1 MPLDPMSLEP
11 MPLLA
16 TQCNCPRCGAAGTCP
31 APESPDE
38 AAIARF
44 QLRIRALTSAAWEQG
59 RAVRGPDGTLLWT
72 GVLVWV
78 GSLVYAW
85 TASGAS
91 LGIAPWLLLL
101 GVLVMGGTWADR
113 RAARA
118 RGWIDPMRR
127 ADEIARDVLAREASA
142 HGQASGSDGARVC
155 LQCGHRFE
163 ATNAGAPSPA

>member
-1 MPLDPMSLEP
+1 MPLEP
-11 MPLLA
+11 TA
-16 TQCNCPRCGAAGTCP
+16 DAVARCNCPRCGAASTRP

-59 RAVRGPDGTLLWT
+59 QAVRGPDGTLLWT

-78 GSLVYAW
+78 GSVCYAW
-85 TASGAS
+85 MTSRAGAFE
-91 LGIAPWLLLL
+91 IAAGVLLL
-101 GVLVMGGTWADR
+101 GVLVLGGTWADR
-113 RAARA
+113 RAARR

-142 HGQASGSDGARVC
+142 RRQSDGGDGALVC

-163 ATNAGAPSPA
+163 VTHAGESSPA